1 MNITGTT
8 LNGYKIL
15 DFIDSGGFGSV
26 YKAVKNG
33 DEYAIKI
40 FREDY
45 VLKEFREKGEENRIK
60 QEIEIMKSV
69 NHPYLIRYVDDFKET
84 LLSVPSY
91 FLVMEY
97 AKGKTL
103 RKLMSENAINES
115 QAIDIFQ
122 KILEGIKALHNI
134 RGDEEDKGIIHRD
147 LKPENIIVNGN
158 GDLKIIDYGISKV
171 IDYTS
176 ITSTGNVMGSPP
188 YMSPEQITDSK
199 HIDKRSDLYTLGVIL
214 YEMLTQKL
222 PYEFHSL
229 PELYDKIK
237 NDHPIPPRR
246 WKPLMN
252 NKVENVI
259 LKLLEKSPYK
269 RFTKVALITDAMQSE
284 EIKLTEKVYDL
295 TPKFYLRLWN
305 EKSVLQTFVERNKNK
320 LYVEFPA
327 NFQKQQKN
335 LLTLINTPQFEKI
348 IDPATMRLAY
358 PAQQDKKGLQ
368 ELSYAPPKFQ
378 FITPDYLQDN
388 KKKQEYVKQVIDEQF
403 KLGADILV
411 SPYHYIHNT
420 NVPATQRRNP
430 VAEWFDL
437 DIKLLKESIDYKA
450 SVREYDNKQLYAG
463 ICLNGD
469 SLLDNRHT
477 TDLLNMFSAFD
488 CDGYFIYVDC
498 IDNTTNT
505 ATLYHY
511 IRTLVEL
518 QKSTNKPVIA
528 GRLNSLGLGL
538 LCAGVTAYSSGAARF
553 ESFYEDLYKE
563 EVVDAYKMYERYY
576 FPQLLGT
583 ISIAKKSPLKLQAI
597 MNELGACNCYYCN
610 GKNYLQMI
618 EAPNNKLHFLENIHN
633 EIESIKS
640 IPQLQRIPYFLRRIE
655 EAINNHRKLPD
666 VFKTSDYQH
675 LLNWKEVFEELN
687 K

>member
-1 MNITGTT
+1 
-8 LNGYKIL
+8 
-15 DFIDSGGFGSV
+15 
-26 YKAVKNG
+26 
-33 DEYAIKI
+33 
-40 FREDY
+40 
-45 VLKEFREKGEENRIK
+45 
-60 QEIEIMKSV
+60 
-69 NHPYLIRYVDDFKET
+69 
-84 LLSVPSY
+84 
-91 FLVMEY
+91 
-97 AKGKTL
+97 
-103 RKLMSENAINES
+103 
-115 QAIDIFQ
+115 
-122 KILEGIKALHNI
+122 
-134 RGDEEDKGIIHRD
+134 
-147 LKPENIIVNGN
+147 
-158 GDLKIIDYGISKV
+158 
-171 IDYTS
+171 
-176 ITSTGNVMGSPP
+176 
-188 YMSPEQITDSK
+188 
-199 HIDKRSDLYTLGVIL
+199 
-214 YEMLTQKL
+214 
-222 PYEFHSL
+222 
-229 PELYDKIK
+229 
-237 NDHPIPPRR
+237 
-246 WKPLMN
+246 
-252 NKVENVI
+252 
-259 LKLLEKSPYK
+259 
-269 RFTKVALITDAMQSE
+269 
-284 EIKLTEKVYDL
+284 
-295 TPKFYLRLWN
+295 
-305 EKSVLQTFVERNKNK
+305 

-335 LLTLINTPQFEKI
+335 LLILINTPQFEKI
-348 IDPATMRLAY
+348 IDPATIRLAY

-563 EVVDAYKMYERYY
+563 EVVDAYNMYERYY